1 MTQKCY
7 YNQKGALS
15 SYEDTLEGLL
25 IHGVVIMAAGE
36 WVDMH
41 GIKTVFGE
49 EVLQRCA
56 GQWADNAVWTRHS
69 GGTPREVTEKIG
81 AVLNPSYDPTQAAV
95 IGDILIHNATETARG
110 ASALVRMDPG
120 RGGIRD
126 VSAETLVEMDRD
138 GIVTDVTFTG
148 LALVEDGACE
158 VCKLPAFGRGE
169 EMTDEEK
176 QNEGTEG
183 TEETAEETAAE
194 EPQAPAKDELLE
206 MLVGFIEGLI
216 PESKDI
222 IEEVRAS
229 EGEAKARA
237 LGKLEG
243 CMSAM
248 GFTIPRAEEYAKAVD
263 DRLSAF
269 SKALDEKLAT
279 ITPAQYGAPSG
290 IKGRMGADKD
300 TAEERQTATFYGRG
314 RTALY

>member
-15 SYEDTLEGLL
+15 SYEDTPEGLL

-36 WVDMH
+36 WIDMH

-56 GQWADNAVWTRHS
+56 AQWADNAVWTRHS

-81 AVLNPSYDPTQAAV
+81 AVLNPSYDPSRAAV
-95 IGDILIHNATETARG
+95 IGDVLLHNATETSRG
-110 ASALVRMDPG
+110 ASALVRLDPE

-138 GIVTDVTFTG
+138 GIVMDVTFTG

-169 EMTDEEK
+169 EMTDEK
-176 QNEGTEG
+176 QETG
-183 TEETAEETAAE
+183 TEEPQETVEETAAE
-194 EPQAPAKDELLE
+194 EPQEPAKDELLD

-243 CMSAM
+243 CMSAL
-248 GFTIPRAEEYAKAVD
+248 GFNIPRAEEYAKAVD

-279 ITPAQYGAPSG
+279 IAPAQYGAPTG
-290 IKGRMGADKD
+290 LKGRMGADKEI
-300 TAEERQTATFYGRG
+300 AEERQTATFYGRG